1 MFWTLLVTTL
11 AATAPQ
17 GEGPVIRTVSVAAYT
32 KKLEPVT
39 DLKPEEIVVSEGK
52 RKAPVLGVEADSRPL
67 AAAIVIDSSAA
78 LASEYRSELVAAVV
92 AFWKRLPAG
101 SRVAVWT
108 SGPPS
113 RVVDFGGELAAAEP
127 RLQSI
132 APAGKNYA
140 IDAMLDASRALEQ
153 SGAERRVLVFV
164 GGIDV
169 EASRSRTGELQQA
182 VGRAAATPMLVLIVP
197 GVGSVPMGG
206 QTQGAAMSWDVQGYL
221 EQMAAAY
228 GGSAAVVLTSQAAT
242 KKLQEAAV
250 DLSSQYQVRYE
261 STADARGFPKLE
273 IRRKDVKLRV
283 GSMGIEVARI
293 R

>member
-1 MFWTLLVTTL
+1 M
-11 AATAPQ
+11 
-17 GEGPVIRTVSVAAYT
+17 
-32 KKLEPVT
+32 
-39 DLKPEEIVVSEGK
+39 SEGK

-67 AAAIVIDSSAA
+67 AAAIVVDSSAA

-92 AFWKRLPAG
+92 AFWKGLPAG

-140 IDAMLDASRALEQ
+140 FDAMLDASRALEQ

-197 GVGSVPMGG
+197 GAGSVPLGG

-221 EQMAAAY
+221 EQMAANTY
-228 GGSAAVVLTSQAAT
+228 GGAAAVVLTSQAAT

-250 DLSSQYQVRYE
+250 DLSSQYRVRYE
-261 STADARGFPKLE
+261 STADAGGVPKLE
-273 IRRKDVKLRV
+273 VRRKDVKLRV
-283 GSMGIEVARI
+283 GSLGIEVVKVR
-293 R
+293 